1 MMVEESPTVA
11 QRCGFV
17 ALIGRPNSG
26 KSTLLNQLIGQK
38 IAIVSDKPQTTRDR
52 IQGVLHQGNAQL
64 IFLDTPGIH
73 RPGHLLNVRMMETVY
88 QSLREVDLVVHL
100 VDITEPFG
108 RGEQFVLE
116 TLHGLEKPCLLVLNK
131 VDAINKGRIL
141 PIIEFYSEKNVYKTI
156 VPLSAQS
163 GENIDP
169 LLSEIISRLPERD
182 WLYPPDYLTDQTER
196 FLVTEI
202 IREKVL
208 LYTHGEI
215 PYSTT
220 TEIDEFDESR
230 RNKGF
235 LLIGASIIVERV
247 GQKKIVV
254 GRAGKMI
261 KQIGIAARKELLATM
276 DIRRI
281 HLDLHVKV
289 VPGWRNTERYLSSLD
304 FM

>member
-1 MMVEESPTVA
+1 MVENKTPAT
-11 QRCGFV
+11 QRCGLV

-52 IQGVLHQGNAQL
+52 IQGVLNQNDAQL
-64 IFLDTPGIH
+64 VFLDTPGIH
-73 RPGHLLNVRMMETVY
+73 RPGYLLNERMMETVY

-108 RGEQFVLE
+108 KGEKFVLE
-116 TLHGLEKPCLLVLNK
+116 TLNGLDQTCLLVLNK

-141 PIIEFYSEKNVYKTI
+141 PIIEFYSGKNVYETI
-156 VPLSAQS
+156 VPLSAKS
-163 GENIDP
+163 GENLDP
-169 LLSEIISRLPERD
+169 LLDEIISRLPEKD

-196 FLVTEI
+196 FLATEI

-208 LYTHGEI
+208 LHTHGEI

-220 TEIDEFDESR
+220 VEMESFDESQR
-230 RNKGF
+230 KEGF
-235 LLIGASIIVERV
+235 LLIAASIIVERV

-276 DIRRI
+276 NTRRI

-289 VPGWRNTERYLSSLD
+289 VPGWRNTERYLSSLEI
-304 FM
+304 M

>member
-1 MMVEESPTVA
+1 MVENNTTA
-11 QRCGFV
+11 TQRCGFV
-17 ALIGRPNSG
+17 ALVGRPNSG

-52 IQGVLHQGNAQL
+52 IQGVLHQGAAQL

-73 RPGHLLNVRMMETVY
+73 RPGYLLNERMMETVY

-108 RGEQFVLE
+108 KGEKFVLE
-116 TLHGLEKPCLLVLNK
+116 TLKGLDQPCLLALNK

-141 PIIEFYSEKNVYKTI
+141 PIIDFYNGKNVYKTI
-156 VPLSAQS
+156 VPISAKS
-163 GENIDP
+163 GDNLDP
-169 LLSEIISRLPERD
+169 LLDEIIPRLPEKD

-196 FLVTEI
+196 FRATEI

-208 LYTHGEI
+208 LHTHGEI

-220 TEIDEFDESR
+220 IEIDAFDESQR
-230 RNKGF
+230 KNGF
-235 LLIGASIIVERV
+235 LLIAASIIVERM

-276 DIRRI
+276 DTPRI

-289 VPGWRNTERYLSSLD
+289 VPGWRNTERYLSSLEI
-304 FM
+304 M